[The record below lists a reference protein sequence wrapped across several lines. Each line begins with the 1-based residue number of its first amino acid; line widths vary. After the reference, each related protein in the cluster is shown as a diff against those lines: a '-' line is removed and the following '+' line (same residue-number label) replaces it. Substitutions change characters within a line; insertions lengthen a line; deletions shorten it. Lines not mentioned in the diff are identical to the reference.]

1 MWKSACPPG
10 KSIGMLS
17 GQHATR
23 KAKALSEFNFA
34 KEVKDN
40 KKRKGFLE
48 VCQQ

>member
-23 KAKALSEFNFA
+23 KAKALLDLNLA
-34 KEVKDN
+34 KEVKN
-40 KKRKGFLE
+40 NRKA
-48 VCQQ
+48 